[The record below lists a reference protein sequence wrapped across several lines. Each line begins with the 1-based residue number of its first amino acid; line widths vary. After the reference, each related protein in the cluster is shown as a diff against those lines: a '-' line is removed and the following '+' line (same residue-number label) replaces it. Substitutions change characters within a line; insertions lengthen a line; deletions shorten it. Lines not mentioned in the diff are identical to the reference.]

1 MMHASGKLS
10 LLLVCLPVLTSC
22 ECRALIDSLSEE
34 EDDRAGLSLL
44 HRQAHAQ
51 RASARSNASAS
62 AIETASANATD
73 DRTWPASFIDLSE
86 SQKPKKAAK
95 AARAARAARE
105 NAWQLAFGSV
115 FLAITVSSFSMSR
128 NDAQKTTS
136 SIRRR
141 TEPADGVGWAIQ
153 TCLFLLHAGKQPLD
167 MSGAFLVVTGASWCA
182 QEKKAVASLQDY
194 VRSVSICLVRL
205 LPMYWIA
212 VSVVFALNLRLEY
225 DIPFNPL
232 LQLLAMPVSKPG
244 RFFAVDAWTA
254 DYSSYWFVSTLM
266 FVAFA
271 FPIINLGLVRIGLR
285 SNVKACVVVL
295 FVCYLLQWV
304 FSVVILAT
312 PDMPSYD
319 AYPGYPAYVRE
330 LGVYTTSFYTN
341 PIVRLPEFVIGMAV
355 SYALQALV
363 EKEEATGSVNSNVRR
378 TLAFLVDIS
387 AFFLVVLMVAGH
399 SLLETSPQ
407 LERHVRVIF
416 CMNLVS
422 PLWALVIIGSSSG
435 DPPEMQASL
444 VKRFLHLKP
453 VRVMGEASYCFF
465 LCHIFILLA
474 NGCWSATT
482 WQKCAN
488 GHVLVS
494 YAYSMCLALTSYRF
508 IEEPL
513 TSFYRNSITPATAPT
528 AVRL

>member
-1 MMHASGKLS
+1 MCAIGKLS
-10 LLLVCLPVLTSC
+10 ILLVLLPRVAEC
-22 ECRALIDSLSEE
+22 ECGKFPARCSAEE
-34 EDDRAGLSLL
+34 LQGDGAALSLL
-44 HRQAHAQ
+44 HRHARAH
-51 RASARSNASAS
+51 RAGHN
-62 AIETASANATD
+62 NATGSGTETRATNVSLLGVSD
-73 DRTWPASFIDLSE
+73 GG
-86 SQKPKKAAK
+86 KPNK
-95 AARAARAARE
+95 AARDAKSARAAKE
-105 NAWQLAFGSV
+105 NAWQLAFGIV
-115 FLAITVSSFSMSR
+115 FLVITVSSFNFSR

-153 TCLFLLHAGKQPLD
+153 TCLFLLHAGKQPFD
-167 MSGAFLVVTGASWCA
+167 MSGAFIVVTGAAWCA
-182 QEKKAVASLQDY
+182 QEKKAIASLQDY
-194 VRSVSICLVRL
+194 VRSVSICMVRL

-271 FPIINLGLVRIGLR
+271 YPIIHLVLMRIGLR

-295 FVCYLLQWV
+295 FICYIMQWV
-304 FSVVILAT
+304 FCIVILAT

-319 AYPGYPAYVRE
+319 AYPGYPAYVRQ

-341 PIVRLPEFVIGMAV
+341 PVVRLPEFVIGMTVA
-355 SYALQALV
+355 YALQALV
-363 EKEEATGSVNSNVRR
+363 EKEEASGSVNTNVRR

-387 AFFLVVLMVAGH
+387 AFLLVVLMVAGH
-399 SLLETSPQ
+399 SLLTCTPQ

-422 PLWALVIIGSSSG
+422 PLWAFVIIGSSSG

-444 VKRFLHLKP
+444 VKRFLYWKP
-453 VRVMGEASYCFF
+453 IRIMGEASYCFF

-474 NGCWSATT
+474 NGCWSETT

-488 GHVLVS
+488 GHTLVS

-508 IEEPL
+508 VEEPL
-513 TSFYRNSITPATAPT
+513 TNFYRNSITPVMPPT